1 MNFSLKKLTDY
12 CLDHSSTP
20 TDILKEL
27 ERETNLKTLAPQMIS
42 GPLQGLLLTF
52 ISKMIKPSS
61 ILEIGTFTG
70 YSTICLSQGLAEG
83 GKLVTIDSNRELE
96 SISRQY
102 FKKAGIELKVEQ
114 LTGDAK
120 KVIPELDEQF
130 DLVLIDAGKQDYAL
144 YFDLVI
150 EKVNSGGFILADN
163 VLWSGKV
170 TQDIKDSD
178 TTIID
183 DFNNKIKE
191 DDRVE
196 KLMLPIRDGITLIM
210 KK

>member
-12 CLDHSSTP
+12 CLNHSSSP

-52 ISKMIKPSS
+52 ISKMIKPKS

-70 YSTICLSQGLAEG
+70 YSTICLAQGLAEG
-83 GKLVTIDSNRELE
+83 GKLITIDSNRELAP
-96 SISRQY
+96 ISEEY

-120 KVIPELDEQF
+120 EILPEVDEKF

-144 YFDLVI
+144 YYDLVI

-170 TQDIKDSD
+170 TQEIKDND
-178 TTIID
+178 TATID
-183 DFNNKIKE
+183 DFNNKIRE

>member
-12 CLDHSSTP
+12 CLNHSSSP

-52 ISKMIKPSS
+52 ISKMIKPKS

-70 YSTICLSQGLAEG
+70 YSTICLAQGLAEG
-83 GKLVTIDSNRELE
+83 GKLITIDSNRELK
-96 SISRQY
+96 SISED
-102 FKKAGIELKVEQ
+102 FFNKAGIELKVEQ
-114 LTGDAK
+114 RTGDAK
-120 KVIPELDEQF
+120 KIIPELDEKF

-144 YFDLVI
+144 YYDLVI

-170 TQDIKDSD
+170 TQEIKDND

-183 DFNNKIKE
+183 DFNNKIKD